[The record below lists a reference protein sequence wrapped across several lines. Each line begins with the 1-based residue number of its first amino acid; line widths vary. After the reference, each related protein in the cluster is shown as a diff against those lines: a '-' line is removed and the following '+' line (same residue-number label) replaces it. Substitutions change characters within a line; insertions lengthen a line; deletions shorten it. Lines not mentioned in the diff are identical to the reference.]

1 MRHAL
6 AFALTLCAATAA
18 AQPSAVEAEHQ
29 RGVQLRAQGQNAEAA
44 EVFRAIFER
53 TGEPRA
59 LARLGL
65 AEGALSRWADADEHL
80 TTALARAGDP
90 WITANRA
97 SLEQALA
104 AVRTHLGAVTIVCE
118 TPGATVQVGDAP
130 PQPLPLSRPLRVTT
144 GFVAVV
150 VRAPG
155 HRALERRV
163 AVPAGEAPI
172 RVDATLTPE
181 AAAPVVPPPVVP
193 PPVVPPPVVPPPVV
207 PPPVVPPSPTR
218 ARASWHRPVG
228 IGLFA
233 GAGVALGLGV
243 VGTLLREGAVA
254 RFNDAGCLL
263 HPDRD
268 ELTTNNAA
276 CRDHLASTRMGAGVS
291 VGSFVAAGVLAAAGV
306 TVFLL
311 SPRARDAVQ
320 VSAALAPNGA
330 HGAVTVRF

>member
-6 AFALTLCAATAA
+6 VLSLSLCAATAS
-18 AQPSAVEAEHQ
+18 AQTSPSEAEHQ

-65 AEGALSRWADADEHL
+65 AEGALSRWTDADEHL
-80 TTALARAGDP
+80 TTALARASDP

-97 SLEQALA
+97 SLEQALT
-104 AVRTHLGAVTIVCE
+104 AVRTHLGTVNVTCA
-118 TPGATVQVGDAP
+118 TPGATVQLGSDR
-130 PQPLPLSRPLRVTT
+130 PQPLPLQRPLRVTT
-144 GFVAVV
+144 GFVTLV

-155 HRALERRV
+155 HSPTERRV
-163 AVPAGEAPI
+163 AVPTGEDPI
-172 RVDATLTPE
+172 QVEVTLTPE
-181 AAAPVVPPPVVP
+181 ATAPPPVVTAPLVVPLSVPTAPPAP
-193 PPVVPPPVVPPPVV
+193 PPALPPTT
-207 PPPVVPPSPTR
+207 S
-218 ARASWHRPVG
+218 RASWHRPVG

-243 VGTLLREGAVA
+243 VGTILREGAVS
-254 RFNDAGCLL
+254 RFNEGGCLL
-263 HPDRD
+263 HPERD
-268 ELTTNNAA
+268 ELTTNTAA
-276 CRDHLASTRMGAGVS
+276 CRDHLAATRTGAGLG

-311 SPRARDAVQ
+311 APRTRDAVQ
-320 VSAALAPNGA
+320 VSVDVDHRGA
-330 HGAVTVRF
+330 RGEITLRF